1 MCSPLHS
8 FHYEIIVLR
17 LWFCQ
22 DISTTNYADK
32 RIIRLGVQALAWQ
45 DSKLE
50 FGKIVK
56 RGACY

>member
-1 MCSPLHS
+1 VISYQLSEFIQPLIRNIHT
-8 FHYEIIVLR
+8 YL
-17 LWFCQ
+17 
-22 DISTTNYADK
+22 STTNYADK

-45 DSKLE
+45 DAKLE